1 MIYIVLDIET
11 TGRSSYSKIIE
22 FTGLKYEDEKLIDE
36 YTTFINPTTNIP
48 SVITQKTG
56 ITNDMVKDAPLIK
69 EVIGKIVDFINGQ
82 TLVGYNIASFDVPFI
97 RRVAEEYDLSFDSKI
112 IDLLPVA
119 RRTLT
124 TLPDH
129 KLTTVATY
137 YDINVSNAHR
147 SRADCLIT
155 YAVYQNLK
163 DFIAVQKPKAEKP
176 HQTFD
181 DTEEADVASISIKDS
196 SFVLTGDFASGDKN
210 DIKAK
215 IEQAGGFVKSGVSKK
230 INYLVVGGLGS
241 DRWKFGN
248 QGSKITKAKEL
259 QEQGIDIHIISEDDL
274 LKLL

>member
-36 YTTFINPTTNIP
+36 YTTLINPTTNIP

-56 ITNDMVKDAPLIK
+56 ITNDMVKDAPQIK

-119 RRTLT
+119 RRSLT

-155 YAVYQNLK
+155 YEVYQYLK